1 VESHLVHELMGN
13 RTTSLARR
21 AGRDRGR
28 LEHLLSIRRVRLPT
42 AEHGEILTLAHERG
56 PLEQAAQP
64 LGRTCTQRLQN
75 LIAILCFDSTC
86 VMRCRRSGDH
96 RRSGKLPPSGD
107 AIP

>member
-1 VESHLVHELMGN
+1 VESHLVHELVGN

-56 PLEQAAQP
+56 PLEQAAPKSNRDLVLRQYV
-64 LGRTCTQRLQN
+64 RN
-75 LIAILCFDSTC
+75 A
-86 VMRCRRSGDH
+86 V
-96 RRSGKLPPSGD
+96 
-107 AIP
+107 